1 MTTLSDD
8 WLNHYPRPLL
18 AALAREAARCRGQL
32 YLSGGTVRDRL
43 LGRPAKDLDITVP
56 TDATGCA
63 KRLAAALGG
72 TYVGLDPASDV
83 ARVVWQ
89 GLEIDFSSFR
99 EDSGSIE
106 ADLGKRDFTINAMAV
121 SLAAP
126 CTIIDPGRGLRDL
139 GQGLIRCPDPG
150 VFDNDPLRMVRAYR
164 FMAVLGFD
172 VAPET
177 EAAIRERVLLIDRV
191 SPERVTAELWMIMA
205 SDRAAPAISALAACA
220 LLTRI
225 FPELLAGVGMT
236 QPASHHLDVFAHG
249 LAALE
254 RMEQILAGPG
264 RFYPGHE
271 QEFHCYLGQQERR
284 PGLKWAALF
293 HDLGKPEV
301 RLVRPDRDNRITF
314 YNHDRVGAARFKTIA
329 RRLKWS
335 CRDRDRVSRL
345 IELHMYPFHLNN
357 ARLRTGL
364 TPRAYLRLVK
374 AAGEELPGLFLL
386 AMADSLAGQGP
397 EKPRHMEAGL
407 VALYNETRRVV
418 AERITPVLALPR
430 LLDGRDLIA
439 MGIPTGPLYGRILD
453 GLEAARVEG
462 EVRDRAQARKWVRAF
477 VKREGIP
484 AGPG

>member
-1 MTTLSDD
+1 MTTLSKD
-8 WLNHYPRPLL
+8 WLHRYPSPLL
-18 AALAREAARCRGQL
+18 EGLAREAARCRGRL

-43 LGRPAKDLDITVP
+43 LGREANDLDITVP
-56 TDATGCA
+56 TDGSACA
-63 KRLAAALGG
+63 KRLAATLGG
-72 TYVGLDPASDV
+72 TYVDLDAESDV

-89 GLEIDFSSFR
+89 GLDIDFSSFR
-99 EDSGSIE
+99 EDTDSIE

-121 SLAAP
+121 SLAEP
-126 CTIIDPGRGLRDL
+126 CTIIDPCKGLSDL
-139 GQGLIRCPDPG
+139 GQGLVRCPAPK

-164 FMAVLGFD
+164 FMAVLDFG
-172 VAPET
+172 VTPET
-177 EAAIRERVLLIDRV
+177 EAAIKDRVSLIDRV
-191 SPERVTAELWMIMA
+191 SPERVTAELGLIMA
-205 SDRAAPAISALAACA
+205 SDRAASAISALAGCG

-254 RMEQILAGPG
+254 RMERVLAGPG

-271 QEFHCYLGQQERR
+271 QEFRHYLDREERR
-284 PGLKWAALF
+284 PWLKWAALF

-301 RLVRPDRDNRITF
+301 RRVRPDKDNRITF
-314 YNHDRVGAARFKTIA
+314 YNHDRVGAARFEAIA

-335 CRDRDRVSRL
+335 RRDRDRVSRL

-397 EKPRHMEAGL
+397 EKPRDMEAGL

-430 LLDGRDLIA
+430 LLGGKDLIA

-462 EVRDRAQARKWVRAF
+462 EVRDRAQAREWVRAF
-477 VKREGIP
+477 LKREGSP